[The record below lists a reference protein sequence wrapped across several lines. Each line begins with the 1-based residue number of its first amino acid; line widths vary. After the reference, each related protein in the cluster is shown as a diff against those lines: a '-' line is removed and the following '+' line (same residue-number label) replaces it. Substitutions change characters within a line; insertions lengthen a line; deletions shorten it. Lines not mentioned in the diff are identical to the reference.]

1 MNYRSVFDII
11 GPITIGT
18 SNILGTD
25 AVKIGY
31 IIRKLFSHEPDRIDI
46 SLYGGFK
53 KTNHHFGADVAIIGG
68 ILGYKI
74 DDSLII
80 NALTIAKERG
90 ITINCI
96 EEVAKPVHSHTAKI
110 CLYKGKNKIEMI
122 ACSLR
127 GERVK
132 IIEVNGFELKLRET
146 TPALLIMN
154 NNHFS
159 TISSVIAILSR
170 CKININKVRI
180 SRKETGKLSI
190 LIIETEKSVVPEL
203 IEEIKK
209 LSGIHQALILD

>member
-11 GPITIGT
+11 DPITIGT
-18 SNILGTD
+18 SNTFGTD

-53 KTNHHFGADVAIIGG
+53 KTNHHFGAHVAIIGG

-110 CLYKGKNKIEMI
+110 CLYKGKDKIEMI

-127 GERVK
+127 GGRVK

-146 TPALLIMN
+146 NPALLIMN

-180 SRKETGKLSI
+180 SRRETGKLSI
-190 LIIETEKSVVPEL
+190 LIIETEKSLVPEL
-203 IEEIKK
+203 IGEIKT

>member
-11 GPITIGT
+11 GPISIGT
-18 SNILGTD
+18 PNIFGTD

-31 IIRKLFSHEPDRIDI
+31 TIRQLFSHEPDRIDI

-53 KTNHHFGADVAIIGG
+53 KRNHHFGADVAIVGG
-68 ILGYKI
+68 ILGFKI

-110 CLYKGKNKIEMI
+110 CLYKGKDKIEMI
-122 ACSLR
+122 ACSL
-127 GERVK
+127 GGGRVK
-132 IIEVNGFELKLRET
+132 IIEVNGFELKLRDT
-146 TPALLIMN
+146 PPALLIMN

-159 TISSVIAILSR
+159 TISSVIALLSR
-170 CKININKVRI
+170 CKININTVRI
-180 SRKETGKLSI
+180 SRKETGKLSL
-190 LIIETEKSVVPEL
+190 LIIETEKPLVPEV
-203 IEEIKK
+203 IREINK
-209 LSGIHQALILD
+209 LSGIHQTLILD

>member
-18 SNILGTD
+18 SNTFGTD

-68 ILGYKI
+68 ILGFKI

-96 EEVAKPVHSHTAKI
+96 EEAAKPVHSHTAKI
-110 CLYKGKNKIEMI
+110 CLYKGKDKIEMI

-127 GERVK
+127 G
-132 IIEVNGFELKLRET
+132 GS
-146 TPALLIMN
+146 
-154 NNHFS
+154 NHF
-159 TISSVIAILSR
+159 
-170 CKININKVRI
+170 N
-180 SRKETGKLSI
+180 
-190 LIIETEKSVVPEL
+190 
-203 IEEIKK
+203 
-209 LSGIHQALILD
+209 

>member
-11 GPITIGT
+11 DPITIGT
-18 SNILGTD
+18 SNTFGADT
-25 AVKIGY
+25 AKIGY
-31 IIRKLFSHEPDRIDI
+31 IIRQLFSQEPERIDI

-53 KTNHHFGADVAIIGG
+53 TTNHHFGADVAIIGG
-68 ILGYKI
+68 ILGFKI
-74 DDSLII
+74 NDSLII

-90 ITINCI
+90 IKINCI
-96 EEVAKPVHSHTAKI
+96 EEIAKPVHSHTAKI
-110 CLYKGKNKIEMI
+110 CLYKGKDKIEML

-127 GERVK
+127 GGRVK
-132 IIEVNGFELKLRET
+132 IIEVNGFELKLREAN
-146 TPALLIMN
+146 PALLIMN

-159 TISSVIAILSR
+159 TISSVIAILSS

-190 LIIETEKSVVPEL
+190 LIIETEKPLVPEL
-203 IEEIKK
+203 IGKIKK

>member
-18 SNILGTD
+18 SNTFGTD

-68 ILGYKI
+68 ILGFKI

-110 CLYKGKNKIEMI
+110 CLYKGKDKIEMI

-127 GERVK
+127 GGRVK
-132 IIEVNGFELKLRET
+132 IIEVNGFELKLCKT
-146 TPALLIMN
+146 NPALLIMN

-170 CKININKVRI
+170 CKITINKVRI

-203 IEEIKK
+203 IGEIKK